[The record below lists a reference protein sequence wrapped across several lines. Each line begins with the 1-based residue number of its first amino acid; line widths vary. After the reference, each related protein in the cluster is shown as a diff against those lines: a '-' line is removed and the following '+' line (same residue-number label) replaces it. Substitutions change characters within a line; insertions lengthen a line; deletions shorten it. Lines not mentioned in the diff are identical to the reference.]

1 MTGFELRSLSGGK
14 LLSIKTPR
22 PPNKK
27 FRKSKSKGAKL
38 SQIGSP
44 PGELAQAYK
53 KHLVE
58 SMGGGGQPG
67 RKLKKGNKRWNEIE
81 EKGFGGEMRKLL
93 AERRHLERVKQDVN
107 LRKVGSE
114 GFGKVTL
121 YKTSEFLRK
130 ANRLNT
136 KHVER

>member
-1 MTGFELRSLSGGK
+1 M
-14 LLSIKTPR
+14 
-22 PPNKK
+22 
-27 FRKSKSKGAKL
+27 
-38 SQIGSP
+38 GSP

-53 KHLVE
+53 NHLIQ
-58 SMGGGGQPG
+58 SMGQGRSSR

-81 EKGFGGEMRKLL
+81 EKGFGEEMRKLL
-93 AERRHLERVKQDVN
+93 VERRHLERVKQDVN